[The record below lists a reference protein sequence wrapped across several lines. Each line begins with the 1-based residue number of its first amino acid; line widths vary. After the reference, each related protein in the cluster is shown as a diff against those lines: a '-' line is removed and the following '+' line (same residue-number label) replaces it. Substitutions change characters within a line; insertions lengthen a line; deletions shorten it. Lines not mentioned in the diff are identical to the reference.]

1 MGKPLGP
8 KNILRSVI
16 CMLLFFWLCIFWSL
30 SSLTFLT
37 SLLCN
42 FCISYKYLS
51 SREIQQVKISQ
62 KAIDHFWS
70 RIKISTKNKCWPSTH
85 TPTSARGHCYVNGKH
100 WLAHRFAVW
109 ITRPEDRRKL
119 NRGDPVLHDCDN
131 PRCCNPRHLRV
142 ATQKENVNDMI
153 KRGRWKWNTRP

>member
-1 MGKPLGP
+1 L
-8 KNILRSVI
+8 
-16 CMLLFFWLCIFWSL
+16 
-30 SSLTFLT
+30 
-37 SLLCN
+37 
-42 FCISYKYLS
+42 KY
-51 SREIQQVKISQ
+51 SQ
-62 KAIDHFWS
+62 KQIDHFWS

-85 TPTSARGHCYVNGKH
+85 TPTSSRGKLAINGKH

-131 PRCCNPRHLRV
+131 PRCCNPKHLRV

-153 KRGRWKWNTRP
+153 KRGRWKWNTR